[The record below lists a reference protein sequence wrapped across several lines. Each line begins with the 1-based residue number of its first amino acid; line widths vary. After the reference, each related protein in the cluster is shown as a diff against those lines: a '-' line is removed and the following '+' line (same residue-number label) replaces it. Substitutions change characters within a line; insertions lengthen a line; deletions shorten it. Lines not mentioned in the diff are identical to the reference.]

1 MSSVQDPRMDASQL
15 YREELITDRKIGAIR
30 VLVPIT
36 VDGAVDAARES
47 LYVGQAQVMTP
58 MGALPIT
65 FEIAAKSLADAIAAY
80 PAGLRKAITETERE
94 LQDLRRQAASSIV
107 IPEGGAG
114 ALKGFGGKGPGG
126 GLQIP

>member
-1 MSSVQDPRMDASQL
+1 MDATQL

-30 VLVPIT
+30 VLVPVT
-36 VDGAVDAARES
+36 VDGAVDPARDR
-47 LYVGQAQVMTP
+47 LFVGQAQVMTP
-58 MGALPIT
+58 MGSLPIS
-65 FEIAAKSLADAIAAY
+65 FEIQAKTLGEAVAAY
-80 PAGLRKAITETERE
+80 PDGLRKAIAETERE

>member
-1 MSSVQDPRMDASQL
+1 MDTADL
-15 YREELITDRKIGAIR
+15 YREELITDRKIGTIR

-36 VDGAVDAARES
+36 VDGAVDSGREH

-58 MGALPIT
+58 MGALPIS
-65 FEIAAKSLADAIAAY
+65 FEIPGKTLAEDVTAY
-80 PAGLRKAITETERE
+80 PAGLRKAIAETERE
-94 LQDLRRQAASSIV
+94 LQELRRQASSSIV

-114 ALKGFGGKGPGG
+114 ALKGFSGKGPGG

>member
-1 MSSVQDPRMDASQL
+1 MSSAQDPRMDATQAC
-15 YREELITDRKIGAIR
+15 EELITDRKIGAIR
-30 VLVPIT
+30 VLVPIK
-36 VDGAVDAARES
+36 VDGTVDAARES

-65 FEIAAKSLADAIAAY
+65 FEIAAKLLAEAVEAY
-80 PAGLRKAITETERE
+80 PAGLRKAVAETERE
-94 LQDLRRQAASSIV
+94 LQELRRQAASSIV

-114 ALKGFGGKGPGG
+114 ALKGFGGKVPGG